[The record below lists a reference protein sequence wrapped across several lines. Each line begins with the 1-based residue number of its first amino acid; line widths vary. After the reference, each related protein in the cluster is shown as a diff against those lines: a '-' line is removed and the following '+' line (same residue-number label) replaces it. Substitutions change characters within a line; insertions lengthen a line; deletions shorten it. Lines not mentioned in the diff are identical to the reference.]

1 MLFQRALKGV
11 GEVKKKEGGE
21 EERKEWEGRRAEG
34 REGGICAIG
43 VREDGR
49 PCAETQINR
58 QKDHFHCTS
67 LYPGSQKWWGQFSLY
82 PPVPYG
88 SQKWGNN
95 VPPTPLVA
103 PPMKSVT

>member
-58 QKDHFHCTS
+58 QEDHFHCTS
-67 LYPGSQKWWGQFSLY
+67 LYPRVPKVGGQFSLY
-82 PPVPYG
+82 PLY
-88 SQKWGNN
+88 
-95 VPPTPLVA
+95 PPGP
-103 PPMKSVT
+103 KSGGTVSPHTRRLRRPCTH